1 MSSGTNQPI
10 SQDSR
15 KQNKRLLTKV
25 LCVVIA
31 ILLMIG
37 IATVVALIIHKNSGG
52 SVPAST
58 TVTDGLSAYELA
70 VQQGYDGTVQEWLD
84 SLSGKSAYDIAVE
97 NGYSGTEQEW
107 ADALATLV
115 NQEGTTIKT
124 ASFSS
129 SGELLITL
137 SDNTV
142 LNLGKAVGADG
153 KDGADGQNG
162 KDGVD
167 GTDGQN
173 GQDGADGQPGKDG
186 VGISSANVNSEGQL
200 ILGFTDGRTVNLDKI
215 VGTNGLNG
223 VSVTDSEIN
232 DNGELILTYS
242 NGQVSNLGVVV
253 GAMVRT
259 G

>member
-1 MSSGTNQPI
+1 MNGEAVQMN
-10 SQDSR
+10 SQNS
-15 KQNKRLLTKV
+15 KAHKKKTITKV
-25 LCVVIA
+25 LCVIIA

-97 NGYSGTEQEW
+97 NGYSGTEKEW
-107 ADALATLV
+107 ADALAALA
-115 NQEGTTIKT
+115 NQEGSTIKT

-129 SGELLITL
+129 GGELLITL

-153 KDGADGQNG
+153 KDGQNGIDG

-186 VGISSANVNSEGQL
+186 VGISSANVNSDGQL
-200 ILGFTDGRTVNLDKI
+200 ILGFTDGKTVNLDKI
-215 VGTNGLNG
+215 VGTNGLDG
-223 VSVTDSEIN
+223 VSVTNSEIN